1 MSSRN
6 YRKDIDGLRMIAVL
20 AVVFNHAGLRLPGG
34 FIGVDMFFVIS
45 GFLITGILVQDIEDG
60 RFSILTFYERRSRR
74 ILPALFVVLAA
85 CLLAGWFLLSPQ
97 RYEDLGKS
105 VLATLSFV
113 SNLWFWRSAG
123 DYFGPGVEYDP
134 LLHTWSLAVE
144 EQFYLVFPIVLLAL
158 ASRSRSQWRTVISVL
173 CIASLGLSIWMTGI
187 APEANF
193 YLTPTR
199 VWELGLGA
207 LLALGAFP
215 RSAARLHMAAG
226 WLGLA
231 LIGASLVLIS
241 GQTPFPGLAAVP
253 PVLGAALILYAGA
266 GHRGGVT
273 ALLSWQPFVWIGL
286 ISYSLYLWH
295 WPVLVAARTLSG
307 TVHLTLPVAL
317 MSVLI
322 SLGLATLS
330 WRFVEQPFRKGRTAQ
345 ILTRRRIFAFS
356 TAGAV
361 FLGSLAG
368 FIVNRDGFIG
378 QFSAERWAL
387 YQEAT
392 HRDPLDRSCMSPKD
406 GLGCALGMPD
416 VAPSI
421 VIWGDS
427 HAGAAVPGFDLWLRT
442 QGLAGVAYT
451 RSACPPLAGVY
462 LADQSMEHGCD
473 HHNDAV
479 LADILAGPADRTVIL
494 FGRWALAAEGVRAA
508 HEAGSPALLAERGT
522 LMGGIADNPRVME
535 AGLQRLVAALRD
547 KGLAVILIRGLPEIG
562 RNVPDM
568 VLRYGA
574 EVPETLIPSY
584 IEMAARQARANAILE
599 RVAADHNA
607 GLLSPAERLCAER
620 CRVELDGTPLYRD
633 DDHLSAYGARWLI
646 PDLMRDLGLLTED
659 GIFGSPD

>member
-1 MSSRN
+1 MSSLT

-20 AVVFNHAGLRLPGG
+20 AVVFNHAGISLPGG
-34 FIGVDMFFVIS
+34 FVGVDIFFVIS
-45 GFLITGILVQDIEDG
+45 GFLITGILANDIADG
-60 RFSILTFYERRSRR
+60 RFSILTFYERRARR
-74 ILPALFVVLAA
+74 ILPALFAVLAA
-85 CLLAGWFLLSPQ
+85 CLVAGWFLLSPQ
-97 RYEDLGKS
+97 RYDELGKS
-105 VLATLSFV
+105 VLATLGFV
-113 SNLWFWRSAG
+113 SNLWFWHSAG
-123 DYFGPGVEYDP
+123 DYFGQGVEFEP

-144 EQFYLVFPIVLLAL
+144 EQFYLVFPILLWAL
-158 ASRSRSQWRTVISVL
+158 AARSRSQWRAVIWVL
-173 CIASLGLSIWMTGI
+173 CIVSLGLSIWMTGI

-215 RSAARLHMAAG
+215 QSAARLHIAAG

-345 ILTRRRIFAFS
+345 VLTRRWIFAFS
-356 TAGAV
+356 AAGAV

-392 HRDPLDRSCMSPKD
+392 QRDPLGQSCMGPKD

-416 VAPSI
+416 GAPSVI
-421 VIWGDS
+421 IWGDS

-451 RSACPPLAGVY
+451 RSACAPLIGVY
-462 LADQSMEHGCD
+462 RADQPEEHGCD
-473 HHNDAV
+473 NHNDAV
-479 LADILAGPADRTVIL
+479 LAEILAGPADRTVIL
-494 FGRWALAAEGVRAA
+494 FGRWALATEGVRAA
-508 HEAGSPALLAERGT
+508 HEPGSPALLAERGT
-522 LMGGIADNPRVME
+522 PVGGIADNPRIME
-535 AGLQRLVAALRD
+535 TGLQRLVAALREKD
-547 KGLAVILIRGLPEIG
+547 LEVILISGLPEIG

-568 VLRYGA
+568 VLHYEG
-574 EVPETLIPSY
+574 EVPETLLPSRT
-584 IEMAARQARANAILE
+584 EMVARQARANAILE
-599 RVAADHNA
+599 RVAADHSA
-607 GLLSPAERLCAER
+607 RLLSPAERLCVER
-620 CRVELDGTPLYRD
+620 CQVELNGTPLYSD
-633 DDHLSAYGARWLI
+633 DDHLSTYGARWLI
-646 PDLMRDLGLLTED
+646 PDLMQD
-659 GIFGSPD
+659 